1 MKNALGFMLLVA
13 ILSGVSLCQAED
25 WNQFRG
31 PQRSGVSSERGL
43 LRQWLEEGPRL
54 LWSFE
59 GLGRGFAS
67 ASVVDGV
74 AYTTGMIDKAGHLF
88 AIDAAGKLLWK
99 TEYGPEWSK
108 TYPGSRT
115 TPTIDGDRI
124 YIMSAHGR
132 IACFERSSGAL
143 VWKVDTLEKFAGK
156 NIRWGIS
163 ECVLIH
169 GDRVFCTPGG
179 KDATMVALNKHT
191 GETIWTTDG
200 LSNPSAYCSPIIQR
214 TGDTHVLLTMVQD
227 LFVCVDSDTGKVL
240 WSIPHETYN
249 DISAVTPLAD
259 GRHAYFTSQL
269 IGGTKVEL
277 ADGQPAWANKAL
289 DCLQGGVVL
298 VGETLFGSSAR
309 PEDWVCQDWNT
320 GEVKFREKILDSK
333 GAVIYADDRLYC
345 YSEKGTLALLKF
357 TESAAV
363 VVSSFKITLG
373 THEHFAHPSLSNGRL
388 YLRHGDTLMAFD
400 VRRK

>member
-1 MKNALGFMLLVA
+1 VKRAFEFMLVVA
-13 ILSGVSLCQAED
+13 ILGGVSLCRGDD
-25 WNQFRG
+25 WGQFRG
-31 PQRSGVSSERGL
+31 PQRCGVSSERGL
-43 LRQWLEEGPRL
+43 LQQWPEEGPEL

-67 ASVVDGV
+67 VSVVDGV
-74 AYTTGMIDKAGHLF
+74 AYTTGMIEKAGHLF

-115 TPTIDGDRI
+115 TPTVDGDRI

-132 IACFERSSGAL
+132 MACFERSSGAL

-156 NIRWGIS
+156 NIRWGIA
-163 ECVLIH
+163 ECVLVH

-179 KDATMVALNKHT
+179 KDATMVALDKHT
-191 GETIWTTDG
+191 AETIWTTEG
-200 LSNPSAYCSPIIQR
+200 LSNLSAYCSPVVRR

-259 GRHAYFTSQL
+259 GQHAYFTS
-269 IGGTKVEL
+269 
-277 ADGQPAWANKAL
+277 GQQVWANKAL

-309 PEDWVCQDWNT
+309 PEDWVCQDWET
-320 GEVKFREKILDSK
+320 GEMKFREKILESK
-333 GAVIYADDRLYC
+333 GSVIYADGRLYC
-345 YSEKGTLALLKF
+345 YSEKGTLALLRL
-357 TESAAV
+357 TEDGAA

-373 THEHFAHPSLSNGRL
+373 TDEHFTHPALSNGRL
-388 YLRHGDTLMAFD
+388 YIRHGDVLMVFD
-400 VRRK
+400 IRRK